1 MTVTLRRAKRRVSA
15 VDAIVENF
23 RAMIESGALRVGDD
37 LPTER
42 DMASQLGVSRN
53 TFREAIKRLE
63 AYGIVETRQ
72 KQGARIVNHS
82 VDAMISILSFRLG
95 SDENTY
101 RDVQHFRGILET
113 GLVPDIVKHATG
125 EDIEA
130 LREINERLATPRA
143 VVTLAEI
150 DLAFH
155 HRLLSIAGN
164 DTALKV
170 YDVLSG
176 EILQIMTLG
185 KAHSGSELALS
196 SHRAIIEA
204 LAARDESALR
214 DRLSDHMGL
223 GLRYLARQTAGEAA
237 AEEGVKP

>member
-1 MTVTLRRAKRRVSA
+1 MARQAVGRAKTRVSA

-23 RAMIESGALRVGDD
+23 RAMIESGALQVGDD

-42 DMASQLGVSRN
+42 DMAERLGVSRN

-95 SDENTY
+95 ADEGTF

-113 GLVPDIVKHATG
+113 GLIPDIIARVTAA
-125 EDIEA
+125 DVEA
-130 LREINERLATPRA
+130 LTEINERLATPRA

-155 HRLLSIAGN
+155 ERLLSIAGN

-176 EILQIMTLG
+176 VILQIMTLG
-185 KAHSGSELALS
+185 KAQTGSELALA
-196 SHRAIIEA
+196 SHRGIIAA
-204 LAARDESALR
+204 LAARDETALR
-214 DRLSDHMGL
+214 ERLSDHMGL
-223 GLRYLARQTAGEAA
+223 GLRYLANQKRGAEAEA
-237 AEEGVKP
+237 TP

>member
-1 MTVTLRRAKRRVSA
+1 
-15 VDAIVENF
+15 
-23 RAMIESGALRVGDD
+23 MIETGALRVGDD

-42 DMASQLGVSRN
+42 DMAEQLGVSRN

-72 KQGARIVNHS
+72 KQGARIVNKS

-95 SDENTY
+95 ADEKPFL
-101 RDVQHFRGILET
+101 DVQHFRGILET
-113 GLVPDIVKHATG
+113 GLVTDIVANVTPADV
-125 EDIEA
+125 EE
-130 LREINERLATPRA
+130 LTEINERLATTRA

-155 HRLLSIAGN
+155 KRLLSVARN

-176 EILQIMTLG
+176 VILQIMTLG
-185 KAHSGSELALS
+185 KAQNGSELALT
-196 SHRAIIEA
+196 SHRAIIAA
-204 LAARDESALR
+204 LAKGDRDGLQRE
-214 DRLSDHMGL
+214 LSDHMGL
-223 GLRYLARQTAGEAA
+223 GLRYLAQQKGS
-237 AEEGVKP
+237 GS

>member
-1 MTVTLRRAKRRVSA
+1 MALDHIKRAKRPASA
-15 VDAIVENF
+15 VDTIVENF
-23 RAMIESGALRVGDD
+23 RTMIETGALRVGDD

-42 DMASQLGVSRN
+42 DMAEQLGVSRN

-72 KQGARIVNHS
+72 KQGARIVNKS

-95 SDENTY
+95 ADEKTFL
-101 RDVQHFRGILET
+101 DVQHFRGILET
-113 GLVPDIVKHATG
+113 GLVTDIVANVTPADV
-125 EDIEA
+125 EE
-130 LREINERLATPRA
+130 LTEINERLATTRA

-155 HRLLSIAGN
+155 KRLLSVARN

-176 EILQIMTLG
+176 VILQIMTLG
-185 KAHSGSELALS
+185 KAQNGSELALT
-196 SHRAIIEA
+196 SHRAIIAA
-204 LAARDESALR
+204 LAKGDRDGLQRE
-214 DRLSDHMGL
+214 LSDHMGL
-223 GLRYLARQTAGEAA
+223 GLRYLAQQKGAGS
-237 AEEGVKP
+237 

>member
-1 MTVTLRRAKRRVSA
+1 
-15 VDAIVENF
+15 
-23 RAMIESGALRVGDD
+23 MIETGALRVGDD

-42 DMASQLGVSRN
+42 DMAEQLGVSRN

-72 KQGARIVNHS
+72 KQGARIVNKS

-95 SDENTY
+95 ADEKTFL
-101 RDVQHFRGILET
+101 DVQHFRGILET
-113 GLVPDIVKHATG
+113 GLVTDIVANVTPADV
-125 EDIEA
+125 EE
-130 LREINERLATPRA
+130 LTEINERLATTRA

-155 HRLLSIAGN
+155 KRLLSVARN

-176 EILQIMTLG
+176 VILQIMTLG
-185 KAHSGSELALS
+185 KAQNGSELALT
-196 SHRAIIEA
+196 SHRAIIAA
-204 LAARDESALR
+204 LAKGDRDLLQRE
-214 DRLSDHMGL
+214 LSDHMGL
-223 GLRYLARQTAGEAA
+223 GLRYLAQQKGS
-237 AEEGVKP
+237 GS

>member
-1 MTVTLRRAKRRVSA
+1 VALDHIKRAKRPASA
-15 VDAIVENF
+15 VDTIVENF
-23 RAMIESGALRVGDD
+23 RTMIETGALRVGDD

-42 DMASQLGVSRN
+42 DMAEQLGVSRN

-72 KQGARIVNHS
+72 KQGARIVNKS

-95 SDENTY
+95 ADEKTFL
-101 RDVQHFRGILET
+101 DVQHFRGILET
-113 GLVPDIVKHATG
+113 GLVTDIVASVTPADV
-125 EDIEA
+125 EE
-130 LREINERLATPRA
+130 LTEINERLATTRA

-155 HRLLSIAGN
+155 KRLLSVARN

-176 EILQIMTLG
+176 VILQIMTLG
-185 KAHSGSELALS
+185 KAQNGSELALT
-196 SHRAIIEA
+196 SHRAIIAA
-204 LAARDESALR
+204 LAKGDRDGLQRE
-214 DRLSDHMGL
+214 LSDHMGL
-223 GLRYLARQTAGEAA
+223 GLRYLAQQKGAGS
-237 AEEGVKP
+237 

>member
-1 MTVTLRRAKRRVSA
+1 MLVSVRKARKRVSA

-42 DMASQLGVSRN
+42 DMAEQLGVSRN

-63 AYGIVETRQ
+63 AYGVVETRQ
-72 KQGARIVNHS
+72 KQGARIVNNS

-95 SDENTY
+95 ADTQTY
-101 RDVQHFRGILET
+101 LDVQHFRGVLET
-113 GLVPDIVKHATG
+113 GLVPDIVARCSE

-130 LREINERLATPRA
+130 LTQINERLAARRA
-143 VVTLAEI
+143 VTTLAEI

-155 HRLLSIAGN
+155 KRLLAIAGN
-164 DTALKV
+164 DTALKI

-176 EILQIMTLG
+176 VILQIMTLG
-185 KAHSGSELALS
+185 KAQSGSALALTT
-196 SHRAIIEA
+196 HRTIIAA
-204 LAARDESALR
+204 LAAGDEAELR
-214 DRLSDHMGL
+214 QRLSDHMGL
-223 GLRYLARQTAGEAA
+223 GRRYLASQGDSEATGEM
-237 AEEGVKP
+237 P

>member
-1 MTVTLRRAKRRVSA
+1 MALNHIKRAKRPASA
-15 VDAIVENF
+15 VDTIVENF
-23 RAMIESGALRVGDD
+23 RTMIETGALRVGDD

-42 DMASQLGVSRN
+42 DMAEQLGVSRN

-72 KQGARIVNHS
+72 KQGARIVNKS

-95 SDENTY
+95 ADEQTFL
-101 RDVQHFRGILET
+101 DVQHFRGILET
-113 GLVPDIVKHATG
+113 GLVTDIVANVTPADV
-125 EDIEA
+125 EE
-130 LREINERLATPRA
+130 LTEINERLATMRA

-155 HRLLSIAGN
+155 KRLLSVARN

-176 EILQIMTLG
+176 VILQIMTLG
-185 KAHSGSELALS
+185 KAQNGSELALT
-196 SHRAIIEA
+196 SHRAIIAA
-204 LAARDESALR
+204 LAKGDRDGLQRE
-214 DRLSDHMGL
+214 LSDHMSL
-223 GLRYLARQTAGEAA
+223 GLRYLAQQKGS
-237 AEEGVKP
+237 GS